1 MALQLK
7 RRGIHRV
14 RPLEGGYAGWTQL
27 GYPVVPWETP
37 DGEQEQPVAVP
48 APQLPA

>member
-14 RPLEGGYAGWTQL
+14 RPLEGGYAAWTLL
-27 GYPVVPWETP
+27 GYPVVPWEDARQALGAP
-37 DGEQEQPVAVP
+37 LSVP
-48 APQLPA
+48 A

>member
-14 RPLEGGYAGWTQL
+14 RPLEGGYTGWVAE
-27 GYPVVPWETP
+27 GYPLQRWSPAETTSTSLVV
-37 DGEQEQPVAVP
+37 GA
-48 APQLPA
+48 